1 MTEQMRLR
9 FWGVRGSLAVPG
21 PATAVYG
28 GNTACVQLEGACSD
42 VILFDAGTGIRAAGQ
57 HLLACSSE
65 PQRIHLFLTH
75 FHWDHIQGLP
85 FFGLLFNP
93 ANHVTIYSSRF
104 TAPLEAALRGLMAPP
119 YFSIS
124 FDEFKARVELVEM
137 KDSIQVGSVRIRP
150 IEVHHPQ
157 GACAYQVDRGDLRFL
172 YAPDREHG
180 DPRLDAVLLDAARG
194 ATALIVDSQYTPEE
208 YGAHR
213 GWGHS
218 TWAESVKLAQEA
230 QATTLVL
237 FHHDSTH
244 TDDVVHRIEEHA
256 RREFPDTFAAKEGW
270 AFEL

>member
-1 MTEQMRLR
+1 MTAQMRLR

-21 PATAVYG
+21 PSTAEYG
-28 GNTACVQLEGACSD
+28 GNTACVQLEGAGSD

-65 PQRIHLFLTH
+65 PLRIHLFLTH

-85 FFGLLFNP
+85 FFTPLFNP

-104 TAPLEAALRGLMAPP
+104 TAPLGESLRGLMAPP

-124 FDEFKARVELVEM
+124 FEDLKARVELVELETE
-137 KDSIQVGSVRIRP
+137 IAIGGLRIAP
-150 IEVHHPQ
+150 LEVHHPQ
-157 GACAYQVDRGDLRFL
+157 GACAYRVNRGDLSFL
-172 YAPDREHG
+172 YVPDREHG
-180 DPRLDAVLLDAARG
+180 DARLDAVLLDASRG
-194 ATALIVDSQYTPEE
+194 ATALVIDSQYTPEE
-208 YGAHR
+208 YGRHR

-218 TWAESVKLAQEA
+218 TWAESVKLAREA
-230 QATTLVL
+230 QVKTLVL
-237 FHHDSTH
+237 FHHDPSH
-244 TDDVVHRIEEHA
+244 PDDVVHRIEAHA